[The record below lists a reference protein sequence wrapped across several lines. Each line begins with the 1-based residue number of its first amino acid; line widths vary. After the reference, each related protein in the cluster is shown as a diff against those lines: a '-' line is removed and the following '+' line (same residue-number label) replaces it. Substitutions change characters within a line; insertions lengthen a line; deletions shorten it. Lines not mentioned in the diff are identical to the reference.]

1 MKKRGQNFVLRR
13 FQTWF
18 LTRLVLYALAFS
30 ALLLVGF
37 TIWYRAIFSEILS
50 VGGLL
55 SSTYVEI
62 LQEKAVRGFWILCSI
77 SISLVI
83 ITGYLGFLFSA
94 RIAGP
99 VYALLRHFEKCSEKG
114 ELIPLKFRKDDQ
126 LTEIADRFNQMA
138 KKLGKDHSA

>member
-62 LQEKAVRGFWILCSI
+62 LQEKAIRGFWILCSI

-99 VYALLRHFEKCSEKG
+99 VYALLRHFEKCSDKG
-114 ELIPLKFRKDDQ
+114 ELVPLKFRKDDQ

-138 KKLGKDHSA
+138 KKLGKDQSA